1 MKGTDELLIYNDN
14 VLWGKMLRYVRIV
27 TRRGTMNDMDK
38 LLEQAF
44 EEMIKEGYDK
54 RPKDLPRHQ
63 FSFEFRRKMKQVFQ
77 KFETQEKNGATKSD
91 DSLLELYR
99 PIRSKRRWIAVA
111 LLILMLVG
119 GSVIAAEPIIQ
130 WLNGFRIEQRSDH
143 VRIQNEQVQ
152 KNEGED
158 RGDFRKYRLME
169 VPEGYTL
176 KSENF
181 NRECQKYRIAYVSL
195 SEDILSLKQTWQERE
210 YPENL
215 TSDAKTLEE
224 VNMNGFNG
232 YYIEDGGIG
241 SLIISNGVYKLV
253 LDGAFS
259 KDELIKLAGEL
270 ELVEGPVN

>member
-1 MKGTDELLIYNDN
+1 
-14 VLWGKMLRYVRIV
+14 
-27 TRRGTMNDMDK
+27 MNDMDK

-152 KNEGED
+152 ENEEED

-169 VPEGYTL
+169 VSEGYTL
-176 KSENF
+176 ESEKYEKEF
-181 NRECQKYRIAYVSL
+181 QKYFVTYANSDEEVL
-195 SEDILSLKQTWQERE
+195 FLKQVWQESRAS
-210 YPENL
+210 ENL
-215 TSDAKTLEE
+215 TSDIERLEG
-224 VNMNGFNG
+224 VKMNGFTG
-232 YYIEDGGIG
+232 YYTEDNGVG

-253 LDGAFS
+253 LDGTFS
-259 KDELIKLAGEL
+259 KEELIKLAEKL
-270 ELVEGPVN
+270 ELVDEPVY

>member
-152 KNEGED
+152 ENEEED

-169 VPEGYTL
+169 VSEGYTL
-176 KSENF
+176 ESEKYEKEF
-181 NRECQKYRIAYVSL
+181 QKYFVTYANSDEEVL
-195 SEDILSLKQTWQERE
+195 FLKQVWQESRAS
-210 YPENL
+210 ENL
-215 TSDAKTLEE
+215 TSDIERLEG
-224 VNMNGFNG
+224 VKMNGFTG
-232 YYIEDGGIG
+232 YYTEDNGVG

-253 LDGAFS
+253 LDGTFS
-259 KDELIKLAGEL
+259 KEELIKLAEKL
-270 ELVEGPVN
+270 ELVDEPVY

>member
-152 KNEGED
+152 ENEEED

-176 KSENF
+176 ESEKYEKEF
-181 NRECQKYRIAYVSL
+181 QKYFVTYANSDEEVL
-195 SEDILSLKQTWQERE
+195 FLKQVWQESRAS
-210 YPENL
+210 ENL
-215 TSDAKTLEE
+215 TSDIERLEG
-224 VNMNGFNG
+224 VKMNGFTG
-232 YYIEDGGIG
+232 YYTEDNGVG

-253 LDGAFS
+253 LDGTFS
-259 KDELIKLAGEL
+259 KEELIKLAEKL
-270 ELVEGPVN
+270 ELVDEPVY

>member
-1 MKGTDELLIYNDN
+1 
-14 VLWGKMLRYVRIV
+14 
-27 TRRGTMNDMDK
+27 MNDMDK

-152 KNEGED
+152 ENEGED

-169 VPEGYTL
+169 VPEGYEVE
-176 KSENF
+176 SEKFEEGFQRYSIRYIGASN
-181 NRECQKYRIAYVSL
+181 NV
-195 SEDILSLKQTWQERE
+195 LSLKQTWQEKG

-215 TSDAKTLEE
+215 TSDAKPLEE
-224 VNMNGFNG
+224 VEMNGFTG
-232 YYIEDGGIG
+232 YYVEDNGIG
-241 SLIISNGVYKLV
+241 SLIISNGVYKLGTV
-253 LDGAFS
+253 V
-259 KDELIKLAGEL
+259 K
-270 ELVEGPVN
+270 